1 MHTLDLPDLLYR
13 VEGHLAFITLHRP
26 EARNAYSEVMVES
39 LITALDAAAG
49 DEGVRVVVITGS
61 GQAFSAGGDL
71 KRMRDR
77 AGMFNG
83 DSATLRDRYIA
94 LIQRIPRRLAL
105 FDKPIVAAVNGA
117 AMGAGLDLACMC
129 DLRVAAEGAQ
139 LGSTFVQVG
148 LIPGD
153 GGAFILGRTIGFPRA
168 LEMVMTARVVE
179 AAEAERIGLVHAV
192 VPAEALMAEAR
203 ARAERLAA
211 LPPVA
216 VRLAKRAAYRS
227 WEGGLEAAL
236 ELAATYQGITQ
247 RTQDHVEA
255 VSALLERRSGVFTG
269 Q

>member
-1 MHTLDLPDLLYR
+1 MQDLLYHT
-13 VEGHLAFITLHRP
+13 EGSLAFITLNRP
-26 EARNAYSEVMVES
+26 DARNAYSEAMAES
-39 LITALDAAAG
+39 LVAALDAAAS
-49 DEGVRVVVITGS
+49 DDAVRVLVITGA

-77 AGMFNG
+77 AGMFDG

-105 FDKPIVAAVNGA
+105 FDKPVVAAVNGP

-129 DLRVAAEGAQ
+129 DIRVAAEGAT

-168 LEMVMTARVVE
+168 LELIMTARVVGSEE
-179 AAEAERIGLVHAV
+179 ALSIGLVHAV
-192 VPAEALMAEAR
+192 VPPDQLMAEAR
-203 ARAERLAA
+203 ARAERLAS

-216 VRLAKRAAYRS
+216 VRLAKRAAYRA

-236 ELAATYQGITQ
+236 ELAASYQGITQ
-247 RTQDHVEA
+247 RTEDHVEA
-255 VSALLERRSGVFTG
+255 VDALLNRRTPHFQGR
-269 Q
+269 